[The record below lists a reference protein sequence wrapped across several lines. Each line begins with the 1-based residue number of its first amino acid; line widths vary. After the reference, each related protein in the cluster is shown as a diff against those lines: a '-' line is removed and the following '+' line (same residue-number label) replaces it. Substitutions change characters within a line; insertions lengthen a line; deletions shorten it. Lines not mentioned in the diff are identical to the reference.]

1 MLCCYRWNYVPA
13 CWAVYSSLINITQ
26 KCFFFLLF
34 STLPLPFSIASDMS
48 WWIFCFWRKKF
59 VFCSTTSQFSYSVVN
74 TFPLLTVELM
84 LLCSRF
90 YFIYL
95 VSVCVVIRVS
105 NFWRCQSA
113 VWINWDNYLKLDNF
127 FKNSW
132 TNDSFRFFKIHR
144 FIVHN
149 LLDLMH
155 PNILQYCCLQFWF
168 LISSHLLHNRLHH
181 LGRLTQEMPSIFW
194 VNIFDTKRIREY
206 VCLLFV
212 FAVLTEWH

>member
-1 MLCCYRWNYVPA
+1 M
-13 CWAVYSSLINITQ
+13 
-26 KCFFFLLF
+26 FFFLLF

-113 VWINWDNYLKLDNF
+113 VWIISNWITFLK
-127 FKNSW
+127 
-132 TNDSFRFFKIHR
+132 
-144 FIVHN
+144 
-149 LLDLMH
+149 
-155 PNILQYCCLQFWF
+155 ILKQMIL
-168 LISSHLLHNRLHH
+168 
-181 LGRLTQEMPSIFW
+181 
-194 VNIFDTKRIREY
+194 FDFSRYID
-206 VCLLFV
+206 LLFTIYSIWCTPIFCNIV
-212 FAVLTEWH
+212 VYNFGF